1 MTGSRN
7 PYQKTESGI
16 SRRALRGLLLTLLLP
31 PVGLVYL
38 WRGGVFRLR
47 GRILV
52 TALACIEM
60 TILLSTGLFGLI
72 QWDRR
77 PATQTPVPGNAAAVT
92 AYPGD
97 DTVNALSNIDHAES
111 IGPGDP
117 GSRRNAHAGAHGRGG
132 APGHPQYRGLF
143 RPSRCAVL
151 SPQQGLRQS
160 VQRPG
165 IDRGGSHCGGPGRL
179 PQLRSAGAPIM
190 KSDFQSLF
198 PWPRSRGKFLVFCTR
213 IVIFAALTCSCV
225 CSIMNR
231 EWIYIS

>member
-7 PYQKTESGI
+7 PYQKNESGI

-97 DTVNALSNIDHAES
+97 DTVNALSNIDEIIAQNMSTQNPSAQETLDPDATPTPVPMDEEERQVILNTVVYSVHRGAQYYHRNKVCGNQSNGRELTVAEA
-111 IGPGDP
+111 IAEGLGACPNCDP
-117 GSRRNAHAGAHGRGG
+117 
-132 APGHPQYRGLF
+132 PVPQ
-143 RPSRCAVL
+143 
-151 SPQQGLRQS
+151 
-160 VQRPG
+160 
-165 IDRGGSHCGGPGRL
+165 
-179 PQLRSAGAPIM
+179 
-190 KSDFQSLF
+190 
-198 PWPRSRGKFLVFCTR
+198 
-213 IVIFAALTCSCV
+213 
-225 CSIMNR
+225 
-231 EWIYIS
+231 

>member
-7 PYQKTESGI
+7 PYQKNESGI

-97 DTVNALSNIDHAES
+97 DTVNALSNIDEIIAQNMSTQNPSAQETLDPDATPTPVPMDEEEMLRRFEAPEVPIALDLHM
-111 IGPGDP
+111 GDASCRIWTCDLTHDYVKIN
-117 GSRRNAHAGAHGRGG
+117 GE
-132 APGHPQYRGLF
+132 YR
-143 RPSRCAVL
+143 
-151 SPQQGLRQS
+151 
-160 VQRPG
+160 
-165 IDRGGSHCGGPGRL
+165 
-179 PQLRSAGAPIM
+179 
-190 KSDFQSLF
+190 
-198 PWPRSRGKFLVFCTR
+198 T
-213 IVIFAALTCSCV
+213 
-225 CSIMNR
+225 
-231 EWIYIS
+231 